1 MSNAVILRLSRE
13 ISEFQRNPE
22 HQIYL
27 HFGMPMHMALSRLQL
42 SPSPSIHNNG
52 SGNGQAPLLDDSDV
66 MNIKAMIT
74 GPPGTPYCL
83 GLFEFSLQFPRDYP
97 TCPPRVLALTTNYGR
112 TRFNPNI
119 YAAGKVCLS
128 ILGTWRGEAGEQWS
142 SAHGIVSILL
152 SIQSLMSDNPYRNEP
167 GHDQEKDEKKL
178 GPYNDKIR
186 HETIRIS
193 VCDRLE
199 GYLNLTPPIVT
210 PTESSSSPSA
220 SPVQQGSPKTPETG
234 LTTPASTP
242 VAKTAPS
249 AAAATTTT
257 TTTATNAGS
266 TGTSS
271 TTWQTPE
278 TLYASNSV
286 QGSEFSDLS
295 KRLFLCYYDIYQDI
309 VDNESAR
316 IKDGTEFYKAGFEF
330 GGNKMDG
337 KFNYASLRSR
347 LVQIKDA
354 INEETRQWTQC
365 SKEWIESSNISSNL
379 QRQFEQVR
387 EYYRENDSGGIE
399 VELVNGNPYEWN
411 FTLFGPPM
419 SNYDGGM
426 FKVELVFSNQFPEV
440 QPRARF
446 VTPMYHVHVNSDG
459 VPIYSVTR
467 SDDVRSHIEAIR
479 DMIVR
484 EDPKPIPSTHINVE
498 ASKLYFGTKEQKR
511 EYSRN
516 ARRCASRSLD
526 YFE

>member
-1 MSNAVILRLSRE
+1 MDTASASSSFHCSSRE
-13 ISEFQRNPE
+13 IIP
-22 HQIYL
+22 
-27 HFGMPMHMALSRLQL
+27 PTRL
-42 SPSPSIHNNG
+42 
-52 SGNGQAPLLDDSDV
+52 
-66 MNIKAMIT
+66 
-74 GPPGTPYCL
+74 
-83 GLFEFSLQFPRDYP
+83 E
-97 TCPPRVLALTTNYGR
+97 
-112 TRFNPNI
+112 I

-167 GHDQEKDEKKL
+167 GHDMEKDEKKL

-199 GYLNLTPPIVT
+199 SYLNITAPIVT
-210 PTESSSSPSA
+210 PAESSSPSS

-242 VAKTAPS
+242 VSK
-249 AAAATTTT
+249 TTT
-257 TTTATNAGS
+257 NGS
-266 TGTSS
+266 GGGT
-271 TTWQTPE
+271 TTWQSPE
-278 TLYASNSV
+278 PLYASNSV
-286 QGSEFSDLS
+286 QGAEFSDLS

-309 VDNESAR
+309 VERESQR
-316 IKDGTEFYKAGFEF
+316 IKDGTEFYKAAFEF

-347 LVQIKDA
+347 LVRIKEA
-354 INEETRQWTQC
+354 INEETSKWVQS
-365 SKEWIESSNISSNL
+365 SKEWIETSNITSNL
-379 QRQFEQVR
+379 QRQFEQIR
-387 EYYRENDSGGIE
+387 EYYRENDNGGIE
-399 VELVNGNPYEWN
+399 VELVNDNPYEWN

-426 FKVELVFSNQFPEV
+426 FKVELLFSNQFPEV

-446 VTPMYHVHVNSDG
+446 VTPMYHVHVNTDG

-467 SDDVRSHIEAIR
+467 PDDVRSHIEAIR
-479 DMIVR
+479 DLIVR

-498 ASKLYFGTKEQKR
+498 ASKLYFGTKEQRR

-516 ARRCASRSLD
+516 ARRCASRSLE